1 MIVSFCPDLQ
11 TAQRW
16 DEEVGSPFVHLI
28 DPSEKGQAGA
38 AYQSWGFPKSFQ
50 GVWSPEALKFYC
62 DERLHGR
69 VLHPSQGQDVHQMGG
84 DVMVNQQGIIVLR
97 HYSKTSQDRPSIDDL
112 LTRARE
118 LAKPCWLRRLWTLL
132 LAPFKRSLVVL
143 RDLRGLNAVEGPP
156 KLPAAVPNAA
166 LPNAAPA
173 CKI

>member
-62 DERLHGR
+62 DER
-69 VLHPSQGQDVHQMGG
+69 HQMGG
-84 DVMVNQQGIIVLR
+84 DVMVNHQGIIVLR
-97 HYSKTSQDRPSIDDL
+97 HYSKTSQDRPSIDHL

-118 LAKPCWLRRLWTLL
+118 LAKPCCLRRLWTLL
-132 LAPFKRSLVVL
+132 LAAFKRSLAVL